1 VTGNILQ
8 TAYLS
13 VYDFFQALY
22 GILAMSVLVF
32 LLYMQ
37 VPLHFEVL
45 FIVRFF
51 FLKSHYQDC
60 RDNHCQVRGS
70 SDLSLN
76 FSFNS

>member
-45 FIVRFF
+45 FIVRYLFI
-51 FLKSHYQDC
+51 FLNLIIKIVEIIIVKLGG
-60 RDNHCQVRGS
+60 QVI
-70 SDLSLN
+70 SL
-76 FSFNS
+76 